1 MISSLHIRIFV
12 LALVILAKFSLS
24 EARSPSEQ
32 TGLADVYKSGPI
44 HLEQDPEFG
53 KNTDW
58 NVLFFNI
65 FCDMVVA
72 PDGSLFIASS
82 RQHKIFKF
90 DPEGNLTKSFGQEG
104 QGPGDFSVPGDLSIL
119 DGELLVVGEYASMQ
133 RISLFDLEGNFKKLL
148 KTGRPPFRPIALR
161 DGKIAYLIYNY
172 RGDSPT
178 ARKKIASVLIRDID
192 SDEEIKVAEFTFN
205 SELLRVGRMFYGFG
219 EETNGAF
226 FIVSSKE
233 GDLIVGNSLLPSFDV
248 FSPDGTRIS
257 TIPINIEPIPV
268 SKRVISEYKKHQ
280 IDLMSQH
287 EGMSQ
292 NQIQETVR
300 EMKKAS
306 WDHLFG
312 ETLPLY
318 REVLVDAEGNILVFR
333 RTDRPGEDSPILVQS
348 YSPDGKYIC
357 ETELIEG
364 PFNLTVDPRIQNL
377 CFTEQGLIAM
387 VEVKDAPEFEVRVI
401 RVRLTNPEIPID

>member
-1 MISSLHIRIFV
+1 MFEIKQFRFRRFCLGFLFFLGAGFLYGQID
-12 LALVILAKFSLS
+12 LAKAF
-24 EARSPSEQ
+24 
-32 TGLADVYKSGPI
+32 KSGPI

-58 NVLFFNI
+58 NALFYNL

-90 DPEGNLTKSFGQEG
+90 NPDGNLVKSFGREG
-104 QGPGDFSVPGDLSIL
+104 QGPGDFYRPDNLSIL
-119 DGELLVVGEYASMQ
+119 DGELLVVGEYASTQ
-133 RISLFDLEGNFKKLL
+133 RISLFDLEGNFKKVL

-161 DGKIAYLIYNY
+161 DGKIAYIIYNY
-172 RGDSPT
+172 RGDGPT
-178 ARKKIASVLIRDID
+178 DRKKIASVIIRDTN

-205 SELLRVGRMFYGFG
+205 FGSLRVGGMLYGFA
-219 EETNGAF
+219 EETGGTF

-233 GDLIVGNSLLPSFDV
+233 GNLIVGNSLLPSVDV

-257 TIPINIEPIPV
+257 TIPINIEPVPV
-268 SKRVISEYKKHQ
+268 TKRVISEYKKYQ
-280 IDLMSQH
+280 IDLMSRH

-300 EMKKAS
+300 KMKKAS
-306 WDHLFG
+306 WDHLFD

-318 REVLVDAEGNILVFR
+318 REILVDADGNILVFR
-333 RTDRPGEDSPILVQS
+333 RTGCLGEDCPIPVQV
-348 YSPDGKYIC
+348 YSSDGKYIC

-364 PFNLTVDPRIQNL
+364 PFNLTVDPRIQNM
-377 CFTEQGLIAM
+377 CFTGQGLLAM
-387 VEVKDAPEFEVRVI
+387 VEVKDAPEFELRVI